1 MDCSSACDVRVT
13 GGGDQVAAHG
23 GLFVLGRFADG
34 LGLGEALSAVVA
46 PGGERAPV
54 HDRGKVL
61 VHALLMLAGGGGAC
75 SDIEHLRAQPVLF
88 GRVASDSTLY
98 RTLRG
103 LGPEAVQLLLAAVA
117 SARGAVWERRGDTA
131 GSAGVVLDIDSTLV
145 EVHSENKAGAAAHFK
160 AGFGFHPMLCAP
172 SDGEPLSIML
182 RPGNAAANNIADRI
196 GVLDAAVAQLPEAVA
211 AGHRA
216 SGEAPA
222 PRQVQLRVDAA
233 GCSTQIAQACRQ
245 RNIEFFMTARSND
258 GVTTAIDH
266 NRFDRD
272 TWQPALGGRRR
283 AIKARPGRGAHQKR
297 RPRRLARAHPLHRE
311 ARAASPRRAA
321 HPVRLRAVALPRV
334 LHRRRRRPRTARR
347 PHASPRTNREHHRR
361 AQRLRPQTHA
371 LQRLRRQRRLGRPRR
386 AQHGAGEMVPT
397 TAPAGATRQS
407 RPQTPQMATMAR
419 TRPNSALLKKM
430 DPAPAALVARHTTTT
445 ARLQPRRPID
455 TTTARRPQPPPKL

>member
-1 MDCSSACDVRVT
+1 MDGSSTCDVRVT

-61 VHALLMLAGGGGAC
+61 VHALLMLAGGGEAC

-88 GRVASDSTLY
+88 GQVASDSTLY

-103 LGPEAVQLLLAAVA
+103 LGPEAVRSLLAAVA
-117 SARGAVWERRGDTA
+117 SVRGAVWERRGDTA
-131 GSAGVVLDIDSTLV
+131 GSAAVVLDIDSTLV

-160 AGFGFHPMLCAP
+160 AGFGFHPMLCAT

-182 RPGNAAANNIADRI
+182 RRGNAAANNIADHI
-196 GVLDAAVAQLPEAVA
+196 DVLDAAVAQLPEAVA
-211 AGHRA
+211 AGHCA
-216 SGEAPA
+216 SGGAPA

-258 GVTTAIDH
+258 EVTTAIDH

-272 TWQPALGGRRR
+272 TWQPALGSDGEPSERAQVRELTDSVDLEGWPERTRFIARREPLHPGAQRTLFDSELWRYRGFYTDADGNPAQLDAHMR
-283 AIKARPGRGAHQKR
+283 AHARIENTIAALKDSGLKRMPFSDFDTNAAWTQLVALSMALVRWFQQLRLRGPLAQAAPKRLRWQLWHAPARIVRSSRKWTLRLLHWWPATAQLLHASRPG
-297 RPRRLARAHPLHRE
+297 
-311 ARAASPRRAA
+311 
-321 HPVRLRAVALPRV
+321 
-334 LHRRRRRPRTARR
+334 
-347 PHASPRTNREHHRR
+347 
-361 AQRLRPQTHA
+361 
-371 LQRLRRQRRLGRPRR
+371 
-386 AQHGAGEMVPT
+386 
-397 TAPAGATRQS
+397 AP
-407 RPQTPQMATMAR
+407 
-419 TRPNSALLKKM
+419 
-430 DPAPAALVARHTTTT
+430 
-445 ARLQPRRPID
+445 
-455 TTTARRPQPPPKL
+455 

>member
-1 MDCSSACDVRVT
+1 MWDDACVKTRVCPTGRGISEMDCSSTCDVRVT

-61 VHALLMLAGGGGAC
+61 VHALLMLAGGGEAC

-88 GRVASDSTLY
+88 GQVASDSTLY

-103 LGPEAVQLLLAAVA
+103 LGPEAVQSLLAAVA
-117 SARGAVWERRGDTA
+117 SVRGAVWERRGDTA
-131 GSAGVVLDIDSTLV
+131 GSAAVVLDIDSTLV

-160 AGFGFHPMLCAP
+160 AGFGFHPMLCAT

-182 RPGNAAANNIADRI
+182 RPGNAAANNIADHI
-196 GVLDAAVAQLPEAVA
+196 DVLDAAVEQLPGAVA
-211 AGHRA
+211 AGHCA

-272 TWQPALGGRRR
+272 TWQPALG
-283 AIKARPGRGAHQKR
+283 
-297 RPRRLARAHPLHRE
+297 
-311 ARAASPRRAA
+311 
-321 HPVRLRAVALPRV
+321 
-334 LHRRRRRPRTARR
+334 
-347 PHASPRTNREHHRR
+347 
-361 AQRLRPQTHA
+361 
-371 LQRLRRQRRLGRPRR
+371 
-386 AQHGAGEMVPT
+386 
-397 TAPAGATRQS
+397 
-407 RPQTPQMATMAR
+407 
-419 TRPNSALLKKM
+419 
-430 DPAPAALVARHTTTT
+430 
-445 ARLQPRRPID
+445 
-455 TTTARRPQPPPKL
+455 